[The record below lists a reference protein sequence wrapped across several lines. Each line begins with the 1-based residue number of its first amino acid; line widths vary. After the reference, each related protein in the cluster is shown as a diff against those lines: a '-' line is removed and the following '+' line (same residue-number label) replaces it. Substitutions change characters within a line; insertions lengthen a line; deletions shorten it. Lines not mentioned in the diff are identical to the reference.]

1 MPSEKCYHC
10 TVRLN
15 SIEPS
20 RDPAKQIFSKGGLME
35 IQERGRGYLLY
46 QRSGIYRHPSPLPP
60 VQTTMLS
67 GGRGRVL
74 FVVTLRGLCT
84 FVV

>member
-35 IQERGRGYLLY
+35 IQERGSGYLLY
-46 QRSGIYRHPSPLPP
+46 QRSRIYRHPSPLPP